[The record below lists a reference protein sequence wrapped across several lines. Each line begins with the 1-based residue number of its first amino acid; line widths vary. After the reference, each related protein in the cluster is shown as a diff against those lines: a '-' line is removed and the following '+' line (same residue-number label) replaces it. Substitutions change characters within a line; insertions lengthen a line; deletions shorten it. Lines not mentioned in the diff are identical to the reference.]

1 MQDDISGW
9 TEWNAHFDGIEEI
22 SSPSELHGLL
32 TGIVC
37 VTQAPT
43 TDEWSQI
50 LNTLNVPALQSEA
63 LESLTDEAEDVSHAL
78 SDDELDYL
86 PMLPDD
92 SHLLVDR
99 VQALADWC
107 AGVVLGFGLASGHIR
122 GEEQELIE
130 HLQDVA
136 AVEFEDSDNDEEGEE
151 SYQELYEFVRLIP
164 VSLSIGRK
172 KIAVAESSLLKNFHA
187 KSRNQDN
194 QATDPQTVV
203 EMFTPH
209 RPS

>member
-9 TEWNAHFDGIEEI
+9 TDWNAHFEGIEEI

-37 VTQAPT
+37 VTEAPT
-43 TDEWSQI
+43 REEWSQI
-50 LNTLNVPALQSEA
+50 LTTLNVPELSEDALA
-63 LESLTDEAEDVSHAL
+63 LLTDEAEDVVHAL
-78 SDDELDYL
+78 SEDELDYL

-92 SHLLVDR
+92 EHLLQER
-99 VQALADWC
+99 VQALSDWC
-107 AGVVLGFGLASGHIR
+107 AGVMLGFGLASGHVR
-122 GEEQELIE
+122 SDERELIE

-136 AVEFEDSDNDEEGEE
+136 AVEFEDSDNDEEGES
-151 SYQELYEFVRLIP
+151 SYEELYEFVRLIP

-172 KIAVAESSLLKNFHA
+172 KITVAESSLLKNFHA
-187 KSRNQDN
+187 KSKT
-194 QATDPQTVV
+194 AVLGTDQNIV

>member
-9 TEWNAHFDGIEEI
+9 SDWNQNFDEIEEI

-37 VTQAPT
+37 VTEAPNRE
-43 TDEWSQI
+43 EWLQI
-50 LNTLNVPALQSEA
+50 LSTLDVPTLNENAVGMLAE
-63 LESLTDEAEDVSHAL
+63 EAEDIAHSL
-78 SDDELDYL
+78 SEDELDYL

-92 SHLLVDR
+92 SHTLSER

-107 AGVVLGFGLASGHIR
+107 EGVVLGFGLASGRIR
-122 GEEQELIE
+122 AEEEELIE
-130 HLQDVA
+130 SLQDVA
-136 AVEFEDSDNDEEGEE
+136 SVEFDEDDNDEEGEE

-164 VSLSIGRK
+164 VSLSMGRK
-172 KIAVAESSLLKNFHA
+172 KIPVLESSLLQHFQNKEM
-187 KSRNQDN
+187 KTVSE
-194 QATDPQTVV
+194 TDAQTVV
-203 EMFTPH
+203 EMFTPS

>member
-63 LESLTDEAEDVSHAL
+63 LESLTDEAEDVAHAL

-172 KIAVAESSLLKNFHA
+172 KIAVAESSLLQNFHA

-194 QATDPQTVV
+194 QPTDPQTVV

>member
-9 TEWNAHFDGIEEI
+9 SEWHHNFSNIEEI

-43 TDEWSQI
+43 REEWQQI
-50 LNTLNVPALQSEA
+50 LTTLEIPALDEHV
-63 LESLTDEAEDVSHAL
+63 LNLLTDESEDIFHAL

-86 PMLPDD
+86 PLLPDD
-92 SHLLVDR
+92 EHVLADR

-122 GEEQELIE
+122 PDEVELIE

-136 AVEFEDSDNDEEGEE
+136 AVEFEPSDDDEEGEE

-164 VSLSIGRK
+164 VSLSLGRK
-172 KIAVAESSLLKNFHA
+172 KVSITETPLLQNL
-187 KSRNQDN
+187 R
-194 QATDPQTVV
+194 PQQQQNTTTEINSVV

>member
-9 TEWNAHFDGIEEI
+9 NDWNTHFDGIEEI

-43 TDEWSQI
+43 AEQWSQI
-50 LNTLNVPALQSEA
+50 LNTLNVPPLSVEA
-63 LESLTDEAEDVSHAL
+63 LESLTDEADDVANAL
-78 SDDELDYL
+78 SDDNLDYL

-92 SHLLVDR
+92 NHGLAER

-107 AGVVLGFGLASGHIR
+107 AGVVLGFGLASGNIR
-122 GEEQELIE
+122 AEEQELIE

-136 AVEFEDSDNDEEGEE
+136 AVEFEDSDNDEEGED

-164 VSLSIGRK
+164 VSLSVGRQ
-172 KIAVAESSLLKNFHA
+172 KILVADSSLLQNFHA
-187 KSRNQDN
+187 KSRDQSEVGDAQN
-194 QATDPQTVV
+194 VV

>member
-9 TEWNAHFDGIEEI
+9 NDWNTHFDGIEEI

-43 TDEWSQI
+43 AEQWSQI
-50 LNTLNVPALQSEA
+50 LNTLNVLPLSVEA
-63 LESLTDEAEDVSHAL
+63 LESLTDEADDVANAL
-78 SDDELDYL
+78 SDDDLDYL

-92 SHLLVDR
+92 NHGLAER

-107 AGVVLGFGLASGHIR
+107 AGVVLGFGLASGNIR
-122 GEEQELIE
+122 AEEQELIE

-136 AVEFEDSDNDEEGEE
+136 AVEFEDSDNDEEGED

-164 VSLSIGRK
+164 VSLSVGRQ
-172 KIAVAESSLLKNFHA
+172 KILVADSSLLQNFHA
-187 KSRNQDN
+187 KSRDQSEVGDAQNI
-194 QATDPQTVV
+194 V

>member
-50 LNTLNVPALQSEA
+50 LNTLNVPALHPEA
-63 LESLTDEAEDVSHAL
+63 LESLTDEAEDVYHAL

-172 KIAVAESSLLKNFHA
+172 KIAVAESSLLQNFHA

-194 QATDPQTVV
+194 QPTDPQTVV

>member
-9 TEWNAHFDGIEEI
+9 LDWNQNFSEIEEI

-37 VTQAPT
+37 VTEAPT
-43 TDEWSQI
+43 RDEWLQI
-50 LNTLNVPALQSEA
+50 LSTLDVPKLIDEA
-63 LESLTDEAEDVSHAL
+63 LIMLTGEAEDVSRAL
-78 SDDELDYL
+78 SEDELDYL

-92 SHLLVDR
+92 EHALADG

-122 GEEQELIE
+122 PDEKEPIE
-130 HLQDVA
+130 NLQYVA
-136 AVEFEDSDNDEEGEE
+136 SVEFDESDNDEEGEE
-151 SYQELYEFVRLIP
+151 SYLELYEFVRLIP
-164 VSLSIGRK
+164 VSLSMGRK
-172 KIAVAESSLLKNFHA
+172 KEPVTESPLLQNFNS
-187 KSRNQDN
+187 KV
-194 QATDPQTVV
+194 TQTIDASDSNSVV
-203 EMFTPH
+203 EMFTPS

>member
-9 TEWNAHFDGIEEI
+9 SDWSNNFSKIEEI

-37 VTQAPT
+37 VSQPPSR
-43 TDEWSQI
+43 EQWQQI
-50 LNTLNVPALQSEA
+50 LATLDVAELDEDALA
-63 LESLTDEAEDVSHAL
+63 LLTEEAEDIAHSL

-86 PMLPDD
+86 PLLPDD
-92 SHLLVDR
+92 EHLLGER

-107 AGVVLGFGLASGHIR
+107 AGVVLGFGLASGHLR
-122 GEEQELIE
+122 TNEQELIE

-136 AVEFEDSDNDEEGEE
+136 SVEFEDSDDDEEGEE

-164 VSLSIGRK
+164 VSLSMGRS
-172 KIAVAESSLLKNFHA
+172 KIAVEETPLLQLSSK
-187 KSRNQDN
+187 KSAQGSN
-194 QATDPQTVV
+194 VV

>member
-9 TEWNAHFDGIEEI
+9 SEWYRNFSMIEEI

-37 VTQAPT
+37 VTNAPT
-43 TDEWSQI
+43 EAEWQQI
-50 LNTLNVPALQSEA
+50 LATLNVPELSPEA
-63 LESLTDEAEDVSHAL
+63 LDILTGEAEDVAHAL
-78 SDDELDYL
+78 SEDELDYL
-86 PMLPDD
+86 PLLPDD
-92 SHLLVDR
+92 EHVLQER

-122 GEEQELIE
+122 SDELELIE

-164 VSLSIGRK
+164 VSLSVGRK
-172 KIAVAESSLLKNFHA
+172 KIAVDESSLLQNVHA
-187 KSRNQDN
+187 KSRQV
-194 QATDPQTVV
+194 AAPESGSIV

>member
-9 TEWNAHFDGIEEI
+9 NDWNTHFDGIEEI

-43 TDEWSQI
+43 AEQWSQI
-50 LNTLNVPALQSEA
+50 LNTLNVLPLSVEA
-63 LESLTDEAEDVSHAL
+63 LESLTDEADDVANAL
-78 SDDELDYL
+78 SDDDLDYL

-92 SHLLVDR
+92 NHGLAER

-107 AGVVLGFGLASGHIR
+107 AGVVLGFGLASGNIR
-122 GEEQELIE
+122 AEEQELIE

-136 AVEFEDSDNDEEGEE
+136 AVEFEDSDNDEEGED

-164 VSLSIGRK
+164 VSLSVGRQ
-172 KIAVAESSLLKNFHA
+172 KILVADSSLLQNFHA
-187 KSRNQDN
+187 KRRDQSEVGDAQN
-194 QATDPQTVV
+194 VV

>member
-9 TEWNAHFDGIEEI
+9 SDWNQNFDEIEEI

-37 VTQAPT
+37 VTESPNRE
-43 TDEWSQI
+43 EWLQI
-50 LNTLNVPALQSEA
+50 LSTLDVPTLDENAVNMLAE
-63 LESLTDEAEDVSHAL
+63 EAEDIAHSL
-78 SDDELDYL
+78 SEDELDYL

-92 SHLLVDR
+92 SHTLSER

-107 AGVVLGFGLASGHIR
+107 AGVVLGFGLASGRIR
-122 GEEQELIE
+122 AEEEELIE
-130 HLQDVA
+130 SLQDVA
-136 AVEFEDSDNDEEGEE
+136 SVEFDEDDNDEEGEE

-164 VSLSIGRK
+164 VSLSMGRK
-172 KIAVAESSLLKNFHA
+172 KIPVLESSLLQHFQNKEM
-187 KSRNQDN
+187 KTVSE
-194 QATDPQTVV
+194 TDAQTVV
-203 EMFTPH
+203 EMFTPN

>member
-9 TEWNAHFDGIEEI
+9 NEWNQNFEGIEEI

-37 VTQAPT
+37 VTEAPT
-43 TDEWSQI
+43 RDEWLQI
-50 LNTLNVPALQSEA
+50 LATLNVPTLNDQALSV
-63 LESLTDEAEDVSHAL
+63 LSDEAEDVAHAL
-78 SDDELDYL
+78 AEDELDYL
-86 PMLPDD
+86 PMLPD
-92 SHLLVDR
+92 SEHLLQER

-122 GEEQELIE
+122 SDEVELIE

-136 AVEFEDSDNDEEGEE
+136 AVEFDESDNDEEGEMGYE
-151 SYQELYEFVRLIP
+151 ELYEFVRLIP

-172 KIAVAESSLLKNFHA
+172 KIPVSESSLIKSFQSKLKNT
-187 KSRNQDN
+187 SESDENQSI
-194 QATDPQTVV
+194 V

-209 RPS
+209 HPS

>member
-9 TEWNAHFDGIEEI
+9 SEWQPNFSKIEEI

-32 TGIVC
+32 TGIIC
-37 VTQAPT
+37 VTQAPSREEWQHILT
-43 TDEWSQI
+43 TLEIPELSE
-50 LNTLNVPALQSEA
+50 EA
-63 LESLTDEAEDVSHAL
+63 LELLAYEAEDVAHAL
-78 SDDELDYL
+78 SDDELDSL
-86 PMLPDD
+86 PLLPDD
-92 SHLLVDR
+92 THTLADR

-122 GEEQELIE
+122 PDEMELIE

-136 AVEFEDSDNDEEGEE
+136 AVEFEETDDDEEGEE

-164 VSLSIGRK
+164 VSLSVGRK
-172 KIAVAESSLLKNFHA
+172 KIAVEESSLLKRFHNKQKIDRSVTEA
-187 KSRNQDN
+187 NN
-194 QATDPQTVV
+194 VV

>member
-9 TEWNAHFDGIEEI
+9 LDWNQNFSEIEEI

-37 VTQAPT
+37 VTEAPT
-43 TDEWSQI
+43 RDEWLQI
-50 LNTLNVPALQSEA
+50 LSTLDVPKLSDEA
-63 LESLTDEAEDVSHAL
+63 LIMLTGEAEDVSHAL
-78 SDDELDYL
+78 SEDELDYL

-92 SHLLVDR
+92 EHALADR

-122 GEEQELIE
+122 PDEKELIE
-130 HLQDVA
+130 NLQDVA
-136 AVEFEDSDNDEEGEE
+136 SVEFDESDNDEEGEE
-151 SYQELYEFVRLIP
+151 SYLELYEFVRLIP
-164 VSLSIGRK
+164 VSLSMGRK
-172 KIAVAESSLLKNFHA
+172 KEPVTESPLLQNFNA
-187 KSRNQDN
+187 KVTQTID
-194 QATDPQTVV
+194 ATDSNSVV
-203 EMFTPH
+203 EMFTPS

>member
-9 TEWNAHFDGIEEI
+9 SDWSQYFGAIEEI

-37 VTQAPT
+37 VTKAPND
-43 TDEWSQI
+43 DEWLQI
-50 LNTLNVPALQSEA
+50 LSTLSVPQLDLAALDM
-63 LESLTDEAEDVSHAL
+63 LVDEAMDVSHAL
-78 SDDELDYL
+78 SEEELDYL

-92 SHLLVDR
+92 EHRLSER

-107 AGVVLGFGLASGHIR
+107 TGVVLGFGLASGHIR
-122 GEEQELIE
+122 PDEEELIQN
-130 HLQDVA
+130 LQDIA
-136 AVEFEDSDNDEEGEE
+136 AVEFEDSDDDEEGEQ

-164 VSLSIGRK
+164 VSLSLGRV
-172 KIAVAESSLLKNFHA
+172 KIEVAESTLLQHVKNKLNA
-187 KSRNQDN
+187 LGDAS
-194 QATDPQTVV
+194 VV
-203 EMFTPH
+203 EMFTPN

>member
-9 TEWNAHFDGIEEI
+9 SEWHRNFSEIEEI
-22 SSPSELHGLL
+22 SGPSELHGLL

-43 TDEWSQI
+43 REEWQQI
-50 LNTLNVPALQSEA
+50 LSTLEVNEIS
-63 LESLTDEAEDVSHAL
+63 DEAIAILAEETEDISHAL
-78 SDDELDYL
+78 SEDELDYL
-86 PMLPDD
+86 PLLPDD
-92 SHLLVDR
+92 DHSLAER

-107 AGVVLGFGLASGHIR
+107 TGVVLGFGLASGHLR
-122 GEEQELIE
+122 AEEQELIE

-136 AVEFEDSDNDEEGEE
+136 SVEFDESDDDDEGEE

-164 VSLSIGRK
+164 VSLSMGRK
-172 KIAVAESSLLKNFHA
+172 KIEVAESPLLQLFSKK
-187 KSRNQDN
+187 KSAETNN
-194 QATDPQTVV
+194 VV

>member
-63 LESLTDEAEDVSHAL
+63 LESLTDEAEDVAHAL

-172 KIAVAESSLLKNFHA
+172 KIAVAESSLLQNFHA
-187 KSRNQDN
+187 KSRNQNN
-194 QATDPQTVV
+194 QPTDPQTVV

>member
-63 LESLTDEAEDVSHAL
+63 LESLTDEAEDVAHAL

-172 KIAVAESSLLKNFHA
+172 KIAVAESSLLQNFHA

>member
-1 MQDDISGW
+1 M
-9 TEWNAHFDGIEEI
+9 
-22 SSPSELHGLL
+22 
-32 TGIVC
+32 
-37 VTQAPT
+37 
-43 TDEWSQI
+43 
-50 LNTLNVPALQSEA
+50 PALQPEA

-86 PMLPDD
+86 PLLPDD
-92 SHLLVDR
+92 THLLVDR

-122 GEEQELIE
+122 AEEQELIE

-172 KIAVAESSLLKNFHA
+172 KIAVAESSLLQNFHA
-187 KSRNQDN
+187 KSKNQGDIGDAQN
-194 QATDPQTVV
+194 VV

>member
-9 TEWNAHFDGIEEI
+9 SDWNNFFGSIEEI
-22 SSPSELHGLL
+22 TSPSELHGLL

-37 VTQAPT
+37 VTEAPSQ
-43 TDEWSQI
+43 DEWNQI
-50 LNTLNVPALQSEA
+50 LATLDVPELSVEA
-63 LESLTDEAEDVSHAL
+63 LNLLVEESEDVAHAL
-78 SDDELDYL
+78 SEDELDYL
-86 PMLPDD
+86 PILPDD
-92 SHLLVDR
+92 EHSLSER

-107 AGVVLGFGLASGHIR
+107 EGVVLGFGLASGHIR
-122 GEEQELIE
+122 PDEEELIE

-136 AVEFEDSDNDEEGEE
+136 AVEFEDSDNDEEGEV

-164 VSLSIGRK
+164 ISLSVGRT
-172 KIAVAESSLLKNFHA
+172 KISVSDSTLLKVA
-187 KSRNQDN
+187 KASNKKKSEN
-194 QATDPQTVV
+194 VV

>member
-9 TEWNAHFDGIEEI
+9 NDWNTHFDGIEEI

-43 TDEWSQI
+43 SEQWSQI
-50 LNTLNVPALQSEA
+50 LNTLNVPPLSVEA
-63 LESLTDEAEDVSHAL
+63 LESLTDEADDVANAL
-78 SDDELDYL
+78 SDDDLDYL

-92 SHLLVDR
+92 SHVLQER

-107 AGVVLGFGLASGHIR
+107 AGVVLGFGLASGNIR
-122 GEEQELIE
+122 AEEQELIE

-164 VSLSIGRK
+164 VSLSVGRQ
-172 KIAVAESSLLKNFHA
+172 KILVADSSLLQNFHA
-187 KSRNQDN
+187 KSRNQSEVGDAQN
-194 QATDPQTVV
+194 VV

>member
-9 TEWNAHFDGIEEI
+9 SDWSRNFEGIEEI

-37 VTQAPT
+37 VTEAPSR
-43 TDEWSQI
+43 DEWLQI
-50 LNTLNVPALQSEA
+50 LSTLAVPALEDEA
-63 LESLTDEAEDVSHAL
+63 LDLLVDETIDVFHAL
-78 SDDELDYL
+78 SEDELDYL

-92 SHLLVDR
+92 EHPLSER

-122 GEEQELIE
+122 ADEEELIE

-136 AVEFEDSDNDEEGEE
+136 AVEFEASDDDEEGEE

-164 VSLSIGRK
+164 VSLSVGRT
-172 KIAVAESSLLKNFHA
+172 KIAVDESTLLQHVKNKLKPA
-187 KSRNQDN
+187 ADSN
-194 QATDPQTVV
+194 VV

>member
-9 TEWNAHFDGIEEI
+9 LDWNQNFSEIEEI

-37 VTQAPT
+37 VTEAPT
-43 TDEWSQI
+43 RDEWLQI
-50 LNTLNVPALQSEA
+50 LSTLDVPKLSDEA
-63 LESLTDEAEDVSHAL
+63 LIMLTGEAEDVSHAL
-78 SDDELDYL
+78 SEDELDYL

-92 SHLLVDR
+92 EHALADR

-122 GEEQELIE
+122 PDEKELIE
-130 HLQDVA
+130 NLQDVA
-136 AVEFEDSDNDEEGEE
+136 SVEFDESDNDEEGEE
-151 SYQELYEFVRLIP
+151 SYLELYEFVRLIP
-164 VSLSIGRK
+164 VSLSMGRK
-172 KIAVAESSLLKNFHA
+172 KEPVTESPLLQNFNSKVA
-187 KSRNQDN
+187 
-194 QATDPQTVV
+194 QTIDTSDSNSVV
-203 EMFTPH
+203 EMFTPS

>member
-9 TEWNAHFDGIEEI
+9 SEWYRNFSMIEEI

-37 VTQAPT
+37 VTNAPT
-43 TDEWSQI
+43 EAEWQQI
-50 LNTLNVPALQSEA
+50 LATLNVPELSPEA
-63 LESLTDEAEDVSHAL
+63 LDILTGEAEDVAHAL
-78 SDDELDYL
+78 SEDELDYL
-86 PMLPDD
+86 PLLPDD
-92 SHLLVDR
+92 EHILQER

-122 GEEQELIE
+122 SDELELIE

-164 VSLSIGRK
+164 VSLSVGRK
-172 KIAVAESSLLKNFHA
+172 KIAVDESSLLQNVHA
-187 KSRNQDN
+187 KSRQV
-194 QATDPQTVV
+194 AAPESGSIV

>member
-9 TEWNAHFDGIEEI
+9 SDWNQNFSEIEEI

-43 TDEWSQI
+43 REEWLQI
-50 LNTLNVPALQSEA
+50 LETLAVSELNEAALSVLA
-63 LESLTDEAEDVSHAL
+63 DEAEDVSHAL
-78 SDDELDYL
+78 SEDELDYL
-86 PMLPDD
+86 PILPDD
-92 SHLLVDR
+92 EHSLSER

-107 AGVVLGFGLASGHIR
+107 AGVVLGFGLASGHLR
-122 GEEQELIE
+122 ADEQELIE

-136 AVEFEDSDNDEEGEE
+136 SVEFDESDDDEEGEE

-164 VSLSIGRK
+164 VSLSMGRK
-172 KIAVAESSLLKNFHA
+172 KVPLDETPLLQKVAVKKGEN
-187 KSRNQDN
+187 
-194 QATDPQTVV
+194 ATNVV
-203 EMFTPH
+203 DMFTPH

>member
-9 TEWNAHFDGIEEI
+9 SEWNRNFSEIEEI

-37 VTQAPT
+37 VTQVPT
-43 TDEWSQI
+43 REEWQQI
-50 LNTLNVPALQSEA
+50 LATLEVTEISDEA
-63 LESLTDEAEDVSHAL
+63 IVALTDETEDIAHAL
-78 SDDELDYL
+78 SEDELDYL
-86 PMLPDD
+86 PLLPDD
-92 SHLLVDR
+92 EHSLSER

-107 AGVVLGFGLASGHIR
+107 AGVVLGFGLASGHLR
-122 GEEQELIE
+122 AEEQELIE

-136 AVEFEDSDNDEEGEE
+136 SVEFDESDDDDEGEE

-164 VSLSIGRK
+164 VSLSMGRK
-172 KIAVAESSLLKNFHA
+172 KIEVAESPLLQLFSA
-187 KSRNQDN
+187 KKSADANN
-194 QATDPQTVV
+194 VV

>member
-9 TEWNAHFDGIEEI
+9 NDWNTHFDGIEEI

-43 TDEWSQI
+43 AEQWSQI
-50 LNTLNVPALQSEA
+50 LNTLNVPPLSVEA
-63 LESLTDEAEDVSHAL
+63 LESLTDEADDVANAL
-78 SDDELDYL
+78 SDDDLDYL

-92 SHLLVDR
+92 NHGLAER

-107 AGVVLGFGLASGHIR
+107 AGVVLGFGLASGNIR
-122 GEEQELIE
+122 AEEQELIE

-136 AVEFEDSDNDEEGEE
+136 AVEFEDSDNDEEGED
-151 SYQELYEFVRLIP
+151 SYQELYEFVRLIT
-164 VSLSIGRK
+164 VSLSVGRQ
-172 KIAVAESSLLKNFHA
+172 KILVADSSLLQNFHA
-187 KSRNQDN
+187 KRRDQSEVGDAQN
-194 QATDPQTVV
+194 VV

>member
-9 TEWNAHFDGIEEI
+9 SEWHHNFSNIEEI

-43 TDEWSQI
+43 REEWQQI
-50 LNTLNVPALQSEA
+50 LTTLEIPALDEHV
-63 LESLTDEAEDVSHAL
+63 LNLLTDESEDIFHAL

-86 PMLPDD
+86 PLLPDD
-92 SHLLVDR
+92 EHVLADR

-122 GEEQELIE
+122 PDEVELIE

-136 AVEFEDSDNDEEGEE
+136 AVEFEPSDDDEAGEE

-164 VSLSIGRK
+164 VSLSLGRK
-172 KIAVAESSLLKNFHA
+172 KVSITETPLLQNI
-187 KSRNQDN
+187 R
-194 QATDPQTVV
+194 PQQQQNTTTEINSVV

>member
-9 TEWNAHFDGIEEI
+9 TDWNAHFEGIEEI

-37 VTQAPT
+37 VTEAPT
-43 TDEWSQI
+43 REQWSQI
-50 LNTLNVPALQSEA
+50 LTTLNVPELSEDALA
-63 LESLTDEAEDVSHAL
+63 LLTDEAEDVVYAI

-92 SHLLVDR
+92 EHPLQER
-99 VQALADWC
+99 VQALSDWC

-122 GEEQELIE
+122 QDELELIE
-130 HLQDVA
+130 NLQDIA
-136 AVEFEDSDNDEEGEE
+136 AVEFEDSDNDEEGES
-151 SYQELYEFVRLIP
+151 SYEELYEFVRLIP

-172 KIAVAESSLLKNFHA
+172 KITVAESSLLKKFHA
-187 KSRNQDN
+187 KSKSA
-194 QATDPQTVV
+194 ATDTEQNIV

>member
-9 TEWNAHFDGIEEI
+9 AEWEQHFSNIEEI

-37 VTQAPT
+37 VTQAPSRE
-43 TDEWSQI
+43 EWVEI
-50 LNTLNVPALQSEA
+50 LSTLNVPTLKEDA
-63 LESLTDEAEDVSHAL
+63 LEILTDEAEDVAHAL
-78 SDDELDYL
+78 SEDELDYL

-92 SHLLVDR
+92 EHVLPER

-122 GEEQELIE
+122 QDEIELIE

-136 AVEFEDSDNDEEGEE
+136 AVIFEDSDNDEDGEM

-172 KIAVAESSLLKNFHA
+172 KIAVDESSLLKRQKLNDTLASHDA
-187 KSRNQDN
+187 N
-194 QATDPQTVV
+194 VV

>member
-50 LNTLNVPALQSEA
+50 LNTLNVPALQPEA
-63 LESLTDEAEDVSHAL
+63 LESLTDEAEDVAHAL

-172 KIAVAESSLLKNFHA
+172 KIAVAESSLLQNFHA

-194 QATDPQTVV
+194 QPTDPQTVV